1 MEKLI
6 RTIALIAVIASV
18 FFGYKYFS
26 NTKFINE
33 YRLEKAFRD
42 SVDAAILSAPIDN
55 DYSDYDT
62 IKESGTSTILVYDI
76 ANPGNGVNNAL
87 VKIYP
92 FNEADGTVSDSPC
105 DQGNTNDAG
114 KYISNNCNGLKG
126 AYVID
131 VTSKR
136 GKYTY
141 RSQIRSVSDVEVPR
155 IYIGI

>member
-1 MEKLI
+1 MEKMI

-42 SVDAAILSAPIDN
+42 SVDAVILSAPIDD

-76 ANPGNGVNNAL
+76 ANPEGGVNNAL

-92 FNEADGTVSDSPC
+92 FNPADGTVSTSTC
-105 DQGNTNDAG
+105 DQGNTDGTG
-114 KYISNNCNGLKG
+114 KYVSRNCSGLKG
-126 AYVID
+126 AFIID
-131 VTSKR
+131 VTSTR
-136 GKYTY
+136 GRYTY

-155 IYIGI
+155 IDIGI